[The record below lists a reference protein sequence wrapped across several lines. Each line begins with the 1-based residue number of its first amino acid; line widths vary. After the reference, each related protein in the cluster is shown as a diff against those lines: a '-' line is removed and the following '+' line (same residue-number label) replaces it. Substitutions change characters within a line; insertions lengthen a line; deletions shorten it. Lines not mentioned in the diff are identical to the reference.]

1 MSDFIVSARKY
12 RPATFA
18 SVVGQKHITS
28 TLKNA
33 IERAQLAHAYLF
45 CGPRG
50 VGKTTCA
57 RIFAKAINCLSP
69 NGAEAC
75 NECESCRSFNEGRSL
90 NIHELDAASN
100 NSVEDIRTLIE
111 QVRIIPQV
119 GRYSVFII
127 DEVHMLSAAAFN
139 AFLKTLEEPPAHA
152 IFILATTEK
161 HKIIPTILSR
171 CQIYDFNRIRVED
184 SVEYLKYIAGQ
195 ENISADE
202 ESLNLI
208 AQKADG
214 GMRDALSM
222 FDKAV
227 SFCGT
232 TLDYRNVAQTLNVLD
247 YDTYFSVT
255 EMLLAGN
262 YVDVL
267 VTFDTVLSKGFSGQ
281 TFTAGLNRHMRDLLM
296 AKRPETLRLIEMTG
310 TLLERYRTQAGAC
323 NVEFLFGAI
332 SILTELDGK
341 IRQSSNQRLLVELGL
356 MKIAGL
362 GQKKNDDLTS
372 SGEYSLPALS
382 PRTAAGAAATPT
394 AAARPAPQQ
403 SASTV
408 QAQTVSAA
416 GQTTPGTPQSGAG
429 ATVQAAVRPEAGQTA
444 VRPDAGQAAA
454 PPAAGQT
461 APSAVQPG
469 AEQTGQGSVR
479 PEAGPAASA
488 GIPQVSGFSVRGAT
502 MQTAGPQAAEVSAQ
516 DNARQ
521 AAAAGQTIPGGA
533 ANPAAQGGMANPAMQ
548 SGTPNPTAQGGA
560 AGPTVLGGTAHPT
573 AQGGAAVPAVQTAG
587 GTTAE
592 TTPQPAPA
600 RPAVQ
605 TAPAPAR
612 RPLIS
617 GASLSELLA
626 SAGSDPDEELSDG
639 ETPDE
644 AEVVTVDPEC
654 AEKLEHARSR
664 ILNLIKEKRPRF
676 VPAFELMTF
685 RDNTISVSVPTT
697 ELREEILRSKTGMLM
712 RIAEL
717 AGIEGMIEL
726 EVIVNE
732 EIRAVR
738 PIKLEDRVRYITE
751 KNPLV
756 AELRKALDLE
766 VE

>member
-33 IERAQLAHAYLF
+33 IERGQLAHAYLF

-57 RIFAKAINCLSP
+57 RIFAKAINCLNP
-69 NGAEAC
+69 NGSEAC

-184 SVEYLKYIAGQ
+184 GVEYLKYIASQ
-195 ENISADE
+195 EGIAADE

-227 SFCGT
+227 SFCGKA
-232 TLDYRNVAQTLNVLD
+232 LDYRNVAQTLNVLD
-247 YDTYFSVT
+247 YDTYFGVT

-262 YVDVL
+262 YVDTL
-267 VTFDTVLSKGFSGQ
+267 VTFDSVLSRGFSGQ
-281 TFTAGLNRHMRDLLM
+281 TFMAGLNRHMRDLLM

-323 NVEFLFGAI
+323 DVEFLFGAI
-332 SILTELDGK
+332 SCLTELDGK

-362 GQKKNDDLTS
+362 GQKKNDSLTS
-372 SGEYSLPALS
+372 SGEYPLPTLT
-382 PRTAAGAAATPT
+382 PRTAGSAPAAAPAAAGQPAPRPAANASGNPEAPAAATAT
-394 AAARPAPQQ
+394 A
-403 SASTV
+403 
-408 QAQTVSAA
+408 
-416 GQTTPGTPQSGAG
+416 
-429 ATVQAAVRPEAGQTA
+429 
-444 VRPDAGQAAA
+444 
-454 PPAAGQT
+454 
-461 APSAVQPG
+461 
-469 AEQTGQGSVR
+469 
-479 PEAGPAASA
+479 
-488 GIPQVSGFSVRGAT
+488 
-502 MQTAGPQAAEVSAQ
+502 QAAEVSATGNPAT
-516 DNARQ
+516 NAP
-521 AAAAGQTIPGGA
+521 AANASGNPGAPATATATAQPAGVSTTGNPATNAPATSASG
-533 ANPAAQGGMANPAMQ
+533 NPAAPASATAQPAAQAAGAATAPPSAATSAAMPAA
-548 SGTPNPTAQGGA
+548 SPAGRPAAGTSAGPTAQG
-560 AGPTVLGGTAHPT
+560 TL
-573 AQGGAAVPAVQTAG
+573 PA
-587 GTTAE
+587 
-592 TTPQPAPA
+592 QPAPGMK
-600 RPAVQ
+600 
-605 TAPAPAR
+605 R

-626 SAGSDPDEELSDG
+626 SAGGDPDEEPSDG

-644 AEVVTVDPEC
+644 PETVRIDPDC

-726 EVIVNE
+726 EVTVNE
-732 EIRAVR
+732 EIRAAR

>member
-33 IERAQLAHAYLF
+33 IERGQLAHAYLF

-57 RIFAKAINCLSP
+57 RIFAKAINCLNP
-69 NGAEAC
+69 NGSEAC

-184 SVEYLKYIAGQ
+184 GVEYLKYIASQ
-195 ENISADE
+195 EGIAADE

-227 SFCGT
+227 SFCGKA
-232 TLDYRNVAQTLNVLD
+232 LDYRNVAQTLNVLD
-247 YDTYFSVT
+247 YDTYFGVT

-262 YVDVL
+262 YVDTL
-267 VTFDTVLSKGFSGQ
+267 VTFDSVLSRGFSGQ
-281 TFTAGLNRHMRDLLM
+281 TFMAGLNRHMRDLLM

-323 NVEFLFGAI
+323 DVEFLFGAI
-332 SILTELDGK
+332 SCLTELDGK
-341 IRQSSNQRLLVELGL
+341 IRQSSNQRLFVELGL

-362 GQKKNDDLTS
+362 GQKKNDSLTS
-372 SGEYSLPALS
+372 SGEYPLPTLT
-382 PRTAAGAAATPT
+382 PRTAGPASAAA
-394 AAARPAPQQ
+394 PA
-403 SASTV
+403 
-408 QAQTVSAA
+408 AA
-416 GQTTPGTPQSGAG
+416 GQP
-429 ATVQAAVRPEAGQTA
+429 ATATA
-444 VRPDAGQAAA
+444 
-454 PPAAGQT
+454 
-461 APSAVQPG
+461 
-469 AEQTGQGSVR
+469 
-479 PEAGPAASA
+479 
-488 GIPQVSGFSVRGAT
+488 
-502 MQTAGPQAAEVSAQ
+502 QAAEVSATGNPAT
-516 DNARQ
+516 NAP
-521 AAAAGQTIPGGA
+521 AANASG
-533 ANPAAQGGMANPAMQ
+533 NPAAPAAATAQPAGVSATGNPATNAPAASA
-548 SGTPNPTAQGGA
+548 SGNPGAPAAATAQPAAQAAGAATAPPSAATSAAMPAASPAGRPAAGTSAGPTAQG
-560 AGPTVLGGTAHPT
+560 TL
-573 AQGGAAVPAVQTAG
+573 PA
-587 GTTAE
+587 
-592 TTPQPAPA
+592 QPAPGMK
-600 RPAVQ
+600 
-605 TAPAPAR
+605 R

-626 SAGSDPDEELSDG
+626 SAGGHPDEELSDG

-644 AEVVTVDPEC
+644 PETVRIDPDC
-654 AEKLEHARSR
+654 AEKLEHARGR

-726 EVIVNE
+726 EVTVNE
-732 EIRAVR
+732 EIRAAR

>member
-33 IERAQLAHAYLF
+33 IERGQLAHAYLF

-57 RIFAKAINCLSP
+57 RIFAKAINCLNP
-69 NGAEAC
+69 NGSEAC

-184 SVEYLKYIAGQ
+184 GVEYLKYIASQ
-195 ENISADE
+195 EGIAADE

-227 SFCGT
+227 SFCGKA
-232 TLDYRNVAQTLNVLD
+232 LDYRNVAQTLNVLD

-262 YVDVL
+262 YVDTL
-267 VTFDTVLSKGFSGQ
+267 VTFDSVLSRGFSGQ
-281 TFTAGLNRHMRDLLM
+281 TFMAGLNRHMRDLLV

-323 NVEFLFGAI
+323 DVEFLFGAI
-332 SILTELDGK
+332 SCLTELDGK

-362 GQKKNDDLTS
+362 GKKKNDSLTS
-372 SGEYSLPALS
+372 SGEYPLPTLT
-382 PRTAAGAAATPT
+382 PRTAGPASAAA
-394 AAARPAPQQ
+394 PA
-403 SASTV
+403 
-408 QAQTVSAA
+408 AA
-416 GQTTPGTPQSGAG
+416 GQP
-429 ATVQAAVRPEAGQTA
+429 ATATA
-444 VRPDAGQAAA
+444 
-454 PPAAGQT
+454 
-461 APSAVQPG
+461 
-469 AEQTGQGSVR
+469 
-479 PEAGPAASA
+479 
-488 GIPQVSGFSVRGAT
+488 
-502 MQTAGPQAAEVSAQ
+502 QAAEVSATGNPAT
-516 DNARQ
+516 NAP
-521 AAAAGQTIPGGA
+521 AANASG
-533 ANPAAQGGMANPAMQ
+533 NPAAPAAATAQPAGVSATGNPATNAPATSA
-548 SGTPNPTAQGGA
+548 SGNPAAPASATAQPAAQAAGAATAPPPAATSAAMPAASPAGRPAAGTSVGPTAQG
-560 AGPTVLGGTAHPT
+560 TL
-573 AQGGAAVPAVQTAG
+573 PA
-587 GTTAE
+587 
-592 TTPQPAPA
+592 QPAPGMK
-600 RPAVQ
+600 
-605 TAPAPAR
+605 R

-626 SAGSDPDEELSDG
+626 SAGGDPDEEPSDG

-644 AEVVTVDPEC
+644 PETVRIDPDC

-726 EVIVNE
+726 EVAVNE
-732 EIRAVR
+732 EIRAAR

>member
-12 RPATFA
+12 RPATFR

-28 TLKNA
+28 TLQNA
-33 IERAQLAHAYLF
+33 IERGQLAHAYLF

-57 RIFAKAINCLSP
+57 RIFAKAINCLAP

-184 SVEYLKYIAGQ
+184 SVEYLKYIAAQ
-195 ENISADE
+195 EGVTADE

-232 TLDYRNVAQTLNVLD
+232 ALDYRNVAQTLNVLD
-247 YDTYFSVT
+247 YDTYFGVT

-262 YVDVL
+262 YVDAL

-281 TFTAGLNRHMRDLLM
+281 TFMAGLNRHMRDLLM
-296 AKRPETLRLIEMTG
+296 ARQPDTLRLIEMTG

-323 NVEFLFGAI
+323 SVEFLFGAI
-332 SILTELDGK
+332 SVLTELDGK

-356 MKIAGL
+356 MKTAGL
-362 GQKKNDDLTS
+362 GQKKNDTLTS
-372 SGEYSLPALS
+372 PGEYPLPEL
-382 PRTAAGAAATPT
+382 
-394 AAARPAPQQ
+394 
-403 SASTV
+403 
-408 QAQTVSAA
+408 
-416 GQTTPGTPQSGAG
+416 TTPAR
-429 ATVQAAVRPEAGQTA
+429 V
-444 VRPDAGQAAA
+444 
-454 PPAAGQT
+454 
-461 APSAVQPG
+461 
-469 AEQTGQGSVR
+469 
-479 PEAGPAASA
+479 AASA
-488 GIPQVSGFSVRGAT
+488 PT
-502 MQTAGPQAAEVSAQ
+502 
-516 DNARQ
+516 
-521 AAAAGQTIPGGA
+521 
-533 ANPAAQGGMANPAMQ
+533 PAAPAA
-548 SGTPNPTAQGGA
+548 PAQ
-560 AGPTVLGGTAHPT
+560 
-573 AQGGAAVPAVQTAG
+573 
-587 GTTAE
+587 
-592 TTPQPAPA
+592 PQPAPA
-600 RPAVQ
+600 TPAAAPAAPAVQQQPETQPEPRPAVQ
-605 TAPAPAR
+605 SQPEVIPAAQPAPEVMQQPAAQPKPTAPEPAKPAR

-617 GASLSELLA
+617 GTSLSELLA
-626 SAGSDPDEELSDG
+626 SGGGISDAEDADG
-639 ETPDE
+639 EAE
-644 AEVVTVDPEC
+644 AEPEAVEIDPACEQ
-654 AEKLEHARSR
+654 KLERAREG
-664 ILNLIKEKRPRF
+664 ILNLLRTKRPRF
-676 VPAFELMTF
+676 VPAFELMTV
-685 RDNTISVSVPTT
+685 RGNTISVSVPTT
-697 ELREEILRSKTGMLM
+697 ELREEILRNKTGMLM

-717 AGIEGMIEL
+717 AGISGAIEL

-732 EIRAVR
+732 QIRAAR
-738 PIKLEDRVRYITE
+738 PIKLEDRVKHMTE
-751 KNPLV
+751 KNPLI

>member
-12 RPATFA
+12 RPVTFR

-28 TLKNA
+28 TLQNA
-33 IERAQLAHAYLF
+33 IERGQLAHAYLF

-57 RIFAKAINCLSP
+57 RIFAKAINCLAP
-69 NGAEAC
+69 DGAEAC

-184 SVEYLKYIAGQ
+184 SVEYLKYIAAQ
-195 ENISADE
+195 EGVTADE

-232 TLDYRNVAQTLNVLD
+232 ALDYRNVAQTLNVLD
-247 YDTYFSVT
+247 YDTYFGVT

-262 YVDVL
+262 YVDAL

-281 TFTAGLNRHMRDLLM
+281 TFMAGLNRHMRDLLM
-296 AKRPETLRLIEMTG
+296 ARQPDTLRLIEMTG

-323 NVEFLFGAI
+323 SVEFLFGAI

-356 MKIAGL
+356 MKTAGL
-362 GQKKNDDLTS
+362 GQKKNDTLTS
-372 SGEYSLPALS
+372 PGEYPLPELTTPA
-382 PRTAAGAAATPT
+382 RVAA
-394 AAARPAPQQ
+394 
-403 SASTV
+403 SAST
-408 QAQTVSAA
+408 
-416 GQTTPGTPQSGAG
+416 P
-429 ATVQAAVRPEAGQTA
+429 
-444 VRPDAGQAAA
+444 AA
-454 PPAAGQT
+454 PAA
-461 APSAVQPG
+461 PVQ
-469 AEQTGQGSVR
+469 S
-479 PEAGPAASA
+479 
-488 GIPQVSGFSVRGAT
+488 
-502 MQTAGPQAAEVSAQ
+502 
-516 DNARQ
+516 
-521 AAAAGQTIPGGA
+521 
-533 ANPAAQGGMANPAMQ
+533 
-548 SGTPNPTAQGGA
+548 
-560 AGPTVLGGTAHPT
+560 
-573 AQGGAAVPAVQTAG
+573 
-587 GTTAE
+587 
-592 TTPQPAPA
+592 QPAPA
-600 RPAVQ
+600 TPAAAPAAPAVQQQPETQPEPRPAVQ
-605 TAPAPAR
+605 SQPEVIPAAQPAPEVMQQPAAQPKPAAPEPAKPAR

-617 GASLSELLA
+617 GTSLSELLA
-626 SAGSDPDEELSDG
+626 SGGGISDAEDADG
-639 ETPDE
+639 EAE
-644 AEVVTVDPEC
+644 AEPEAVEIDPACEQ
-654 AEKLEHARSR
+654 KLERAREG
-664 ILNLIKEKRPRF
+664 ILNLLRTKRPRF
-676 VPAFELMTF
+676 VPAFELMTV
-685 RDNTISVSVPTT
+685 RGNTISVSVPTT
-697 ELREEILRSKTGMLM
+697 ELREEILRNKTGMLM

-717 AGIEGMIEL
+717 AGISGAIEL

-732 EIRAVR
+732 QIRAAR
-738 PIKLEDRVRYITE
+738 PIKLEDRVKHMTE
-751 KNPLV
+751 KNPLI

>member
-28 TLKNA
+28 TLRNA
-33 IERAQLAHAYLF
+33 IERGQLAHAYLF

-57 RIFAKAINCLSP
+57 RIFAKAINCLHP
-69 NGAEAC
+69 QGAEAC

-100 NSVEDIRTLIE
+100 NSVEDIRTLID

-184 SVEYLKYIAGQ
+184 GVEYLRYIASQ
-195 ENISADE
+195 EGIAYDE

-232 TLDYRNVAQTLNVLD
+232 TLRYPEVAQTLNVLD
-247 YDTYFSVT
+247 YDTYFGVT
-255 EMLLAGN
+255 EMLRAGN
-262 YVDVL
+262 YVETL
-267 VTFDTVLSKGFSGQ
+267 VTFDQVLGRGFSGQ
-281 TFTAGLNRHMRDLLM
+281 TFMAGLNRHMRDLLM

-310 TLLERYRTQAGAC
+310 TLLERYRAQAEAC
-323 NVEFLFGAI
+323 SVEFLFGAI

-362 GQKKNDDLTS
+362 GQKKNDPLTPDS
-372 SGEYSLPALS
+372 YPLLEID
-382 PRTAAGAAATPT
+382 AASVRRSTPT
-394 AAARPAPQQ
+394 APTPAPGEPSPTIRQQ
-403 SASTV
+403 M
-408 QAQTVSAA
+408 
-416 GQTTPGTPQSGAG
+416 P
-429 ATVQAAVRPEAGQTA
+429 TA
-444 VRPDAGQAAA
+444 
-454 PPAAGQT
+454 
-461 APSAVQPG
+461 
-469 AEQTGQGSVR
+469 
-479 PEAGPAASA
+479 AGPAAA
-488 GIPQVSGFSVRGAT
+488 
-502 MQTAGPQAAEVSAQ
+502 
-516 DNARQ
+516 
-521 AAAAGQTIPGGA
+521 
-533 ANPAAQGGMANPAMQ
+533 
-548 SGTPNPTAQGGA
+548 
-560 AGPTVLGGTAHPT
+560 
-573 AQGGAAVPAVQTAG
+573 
-587 GTTAE
+587 
-592 TTPQPAPA
+592 PQPAPPTTA
-600 RPAVQ
+600 QPSVQPSAGGAPQQASSRQPATGTTASTAAAASQPVTAAQ
-605 TAPAPAR
+605 TATAQRPR
-612 RPLIS
+612 RSPL
-617 GASLSELLA
+617 GTSLSELLA
-626 SAGSDPDEELSDG
+626 ATEQTDEQ
-639 ETPDE
+639 
-644 AEVVTVDPEC
+644 AEQATAAAPVVDPESE
-654 AEKLEHARSR
+654 AKLERARGA
-664 ILNLIKEKRPRF
+664 IFALIREKRPRF
-676 VPAFELMTF
+676 VAAFEQMQF
-685 RDNTISVSVPTT
+685 RGNTIGVSVPTAA
-697 ELREEILRSKTGMLM
+697 LREEILRSKTEMLM
-712 RIAEL
+712 RIVEL
-717 AGIEGMIEL
+717 AGIHGVIEL
-726 EVIVNE
+726 EVRVNE
-732 EIRAVR
+732 QIRAAR
-738 PIKLEDRVRYITE
+738 PIKLEDRVRYMTE

>member
-12 RPATFA
+12 RPATFR

-28 TLKNA
+28 TLQNA
-33 IERAQLAHAYLF
+33 IERGQLAHAYLF

-57 RIFAKAINCLSP
+57 RIFAKAINCLAP
-69 NGAEAC
+69 DGAEAC

-184 SVEYLKYIAGQ
+184 SVEYLRYIASEEGVA
-195 ENISADE
+195 ADE

-247 YDTYFSVT
+247 YDTYFGVT
-255 EMLLAGN
+255 EMLLRGDYAEA
-262 YVDVL
+262 L
-267 VTFDTVLSKGFSGQ
+267 VTFDAVLSKGFSGQ
-281 TFTAGLNRHMRDLLM
+281 TFMAGLNRHMRDLLM
-296 AKRPETLRLIEMTG
+296 AERPETLRLIEMTG

-323 NVEFLFGAI
+323 SVEFLFGAI
-332 SILTELDGK
+332 SVLTELDGK

-362 GQKKNDDLTS
+362 GQKKNDLLTP
-372 SGEYSLPALS
+372 SGEYPLPELT
-382 PRTAAGAAATPT
+382 PRTAAPAARAETQPAPPPPASGTEGAANAARLRPEPAPAAEGPRPEPSGRAAPSPEPAAVSGMRPDGNVPPAAAPAMASGTAPATRPGP
-394 AAARPAPQQ
+394 AAPIGTEVSAADTRPAAAPQPVPQPEARPA
-403 SASTV
+403 
-408 QAQTVSAA
+408 
-416 GQTTPGTPQSGAG
+416 GT
-429 ATVQAAVRPEAGQTA
+429 
-444 VRPDAGQAAA
+444 
-454 PPAAGQT
+454 
-461 APSAVQPG
+461 
-469 AEQTGQGSVR
+469 
-479 PEAGPAASA
+479 
-488 GIPQVSGFSVRGAT
+488 
-502 MQTAGPQAAEVSAQ
+502 
-516 DNARQ
+516 
-521 AAAAGQTIPGGA
+521 
-533 ANPAAQGGMANPAMQ
+533 
-548 SGTPNPTAQGGA
+548 
-560 AGPTVLGGTAHPT
+560 
-573 AQGGAAVPAVQTAG
+573 
-587 GTTAE
+587 
-592 TTPQPAPA
+592 
-600 RPAVQ
+600 
-605 TAPAPAR
+605 AR

-617 GASLSELLA
+617 GTSLSDLLA
-626 SAGSDPDEELSDG
+626 SAGNPAAQSEKTQDPE
-639 ETPDE
+639 P
-644 AEVVTVDPEC
+644 AAATVDPEC
-654 AEKLEHARSR
+654 AAKLERARER
-664 ILNLIKEKRPRF
+664 ILALIRERRPRF
-676 VPAFELMTF
+676 VPAFEQMLF
-685 RDNTISVSVPTT
+685 RGDTIAVSVPTT
-697 ELREEILRSKTGMLM
+697 ELRDEILRSKTGMLM

-717 AGIEGMIEL
+717 AGVTGRIEL
-726 EVIVNE
+726 EITVNE
-732 EIRAVR
+732 QIRAAR
-738 PIKLEDRVRYITE
+738 PIRLEDRVKYITE

>member
-33 IERAQLAHAYLF
+33 IERGQLAHAYLF

-57 RIFAKAINCLSP
+57 RIFAKAINCLNP
-69 NGAEAC
+69 NGSEAC

-184 SVEYLKYIAGQ
+184 GVEYLKYIASQ
-195 ENISADE
+195 EGIAADE

-227 SFCGT
+227 SFCGKA
-232 TLDYRNVAQTLNVLD
+232 LDYRNVAQTLNVLD
-247 YDTYFSVT
+247 YDTYFGVT

-262 YVDVL
+262 YVDTL
-267 VTFDTVLSKGFSGQ
+267 VTFDSVLSRGFSGQ
-281 TFTAGLNRHMRDLLM
+281 TFMAGLNRHMRDLLM

-323 NVEFLFGAI
+323 SVEFLFGAI
-332 SILTELDGK
+332 SCLTELDGK

-362 GQKKNDDLTS
+362 GQKKNDSLTS
-372 SGEYSLPALS
+372 SGEYPLPTLT
-382 PRTAAGAAATPT
+382 PRTAGPASAAAPAAAGQPAAATAQPAGVSAT
-394 AAARPAPQQ
+394 GNPATNAPATSASGNPAAPAAA
-403 SASTV
+403 T
-408 QAQTVSAA
+408 
-416 GQTTPGTPQSGAG
+416 
-429 ATVQAAVRPEAGQTA
+429 ATA
-444 VRPDAGQAAA
+444 
-454 PPAAGQT
+454 
-461 APSAVQPG
+461 
-469 AEQTGQGSVR
+469 
-479 PEAGPAASA
+479 
-488 GIPQVSGFSVRGAT
+488 
-502 MQTAGPQAAEVSAQ
+502 QAAEVSATGNPAT
-516 DNARQ
+516 NAPAANASGNPGAP
-521 AAAAGQTIPGGA
+521 AAATAQPAGVSATGNPATNAPATSASG
-533 ANPAAQGGMANPAMQ
+533 NPAAPASATAQPAAQAAGAATAPPSAATSAAMPAA
-548 SGTPNPTAQGGA
+548 SPAGRPAAGTSAGPTAQGTLPA
-560 AGPTVLGGTAHPT
+560 QPTPGMK
-573 AQGGAAVPAVQTAG
+573 
-587 GTTAE
+587 
-592 TTPQPAPA
+592 
-600 RPAVQ
+600 
-605 TAPAPAR
+605 R

-626 SAGSDPDEELSDG
+626 SAGGDPDEEPSDG

-644 AEVVTVDPEC
+644 PETVRIDPDC

-726 EVIVNE
+726 EVAVNE
-732 EIRAVR
+732 EIRAAR

>member
-33 IERAQLAHAYLF
+33 IERGQLAHAYLF

-57 RIFAKAINCLSP
+57 RIFAKAINCLNP
-69 NGAEAC
+69 NGSEAC

-184 SVEYLKYIAGQ
+184 GVEYLKYIASQ
-195 ENISADE
+195 EGIAADE

-227 SFCGT
+227 SFCGKA
-232 TLDYRNVAQTLNVLD
+232 LDYRNVAQTLNVLD
-247 YDTYFSVT
+247 YDTYFGVT

-262 YVDVL
+262 YVDTL
-267 VTFDTVLSKGFSGQ
+267 VTFDSVLSRGFSGQ
-281 TFTAGLNRHMRDLLM
+281 TFMAGLNRHMRDLLM

-323 NVEFLFGAI
+323 DVEFLFGAI
-332 SILTELDGK
+332 SCLTELDGK
-341 IRQSSNQRLLVELGL
+341 IRQSSNQRLFVELGL

-362 GQKKNDDLTS
+362 GQKKNDSLTS
-372 SGEYSLPALS
+372 SGEYPLPTLT
-382 PRTAAGAAATPT
+382 PRTAGPASAAA
-394 AAARPAPQQ
+394 PA
-403 SASTV
+403 
-408 QAQTVSAA
+408 AA
-416 GQTTPGTPQSGAG
+416 GQP
-429 ATVQAAVRPEAGQTA
+429 ATATA
-444 VRPDAGQAAA
+444 
-454 PPAAGQT
+454 
-461 APSAVQPG
+461 
-469 AEQTGQGSVR
+469 
-479 PEAGPAASA
+479 
-488 GIPQVSGFSVRGAT
+488 
-502 MQTAGPQAAEVSAQ
+502 QAAEVSATGNPAT
-516 DNARQ
+516 NAPAANASGNPAAPAAATAQPAAQ
-521 AAAAGQTIPGGA
+521 AAGAATAPPSAATSAAMPAASPAGRPAAGTSAG
-533 ANPAAQGGMANPAMQ
+533 PAAQGTLP
-548 SGTPNPTAQGGA
+548 
-560 AGPTVLGGTAHPT
+560 V
-573 AQGGAAVPAVQTAG
+573 
-587 GTTAE
+587 
-592 TTPQPAPA
+592 QPAPGMM
-600 RPAVQ
+600 
-605 TAPAPAR
+605 R

-626 SAGSDPDEELSDG
+626 SAGGDPDEELSDG

-644 AEVVTVDPEC
+644 PETVRIDPDC
-654 AEKLEHARSR
+654 AEKLEHARGR

-726 EVIVNE
+726 EVTVNE
-732 EIRAVR
+732 EIRAAR

>member
-33 IERAQLAHAYLF
+33 IERGQLAHAYLF

-57 RIFAKAINCLSP
+57 RIFAKAINCLNP
-69 NGAEAC
+69 NGSEAC

-184 SVEYLKYIAGQ
+184 GVEYLKYIASQ
-195 ENISADE
+195 EGIAADE

-227 SFCGT
+227 SFCGKA
-232 TLDYRNVAQTLNVLD
+232 LDYRNVAQTLNVLD

-262 YVDVL
+262 YVDTL
-267 VTFDTVLSKGFSGQ
+267 VTFDSVLSRGFSGQ
-281 TFTAGLNRHMRDLLM
+281 TFMAGLNRHMRDLLV

-323 NVEFLFGAI
+323 DVEFLFGAI
-332 SILTELDGK
+332 SCLTELDGK

-362 GQKKNDDLTS
+362 GKKKNDSLTS
-372 SGEYSLPALS
+372 SGEYPLPTLT
-382 PRTAAGAAATPT
+382 PRTAGPASAAA
-394 AAARPAPQQ
+394 PA
-403 SASTV
+403 
-408 QAQTVSAA
+408 AA
-416 GQTTPGTPQSGAG
+416 GQP
-429 ATVQAAVRPEAGQTA
+429 ATATA
-444 VRPDAGQAAA
+444 
-454 PPAAGQT
+454 
-461 APSAVQPG
+461 
-469 AEQTGQGSVR
+469 
-479 PEAGPAASA
+479 
-488 GIPQVSGFSVRGAT
+488 
-502 MQTAGPQAAEVSAQ
+502 QAAEVSATGNPAT
-516 DNARQ
+516 NAP
-521 AAAAGQTIPGGA
+521 AANASG
-533 ANPAAQGGMANPAMQ
+533 NPAAPAAATAQPAGVSATGNPATNAPATSA
-548 SGTPNPTAQGGA
+548 SGNPAAPASATAQPAAQAAGAATAPPSAATSAAMPAASPAGRPAAGTSAGPTAQGTL
-560 AGPTVLGGTAHPT
+560 PV
-573 AQGGAAVPAVQTAG
+573 
-587 GTTAE
+587 
-592 TTPQPAPA
+592 QPAPGMK
-600 RPAVQ
+600 
-605 TAPAPAR
+605 R

-626 SAGSDPDEELSDG
+626 SAGGDPDEEPSDG

-644 AEVVTVDPEC
+644 PETVRIDPDC

-726 EVIVNE
+726 EVAVNE
-732 EIRAVR
+732 EIRAAR